1 MLAPSDT
8 VGNPVDGSASGYR
21 RELDRATRT
30 NDYLRV
36 FFSVVLLGYC
46 VSGPGLLIRFP
57 ASFLEGV
64 RLDTLTQFHGYRP
77 AIFALVFL
85 SLSCVVAALARRAFF
100 LFDEAIREDL
110 PPDSP
115 PDRRERYV
123 RNLQP
128 SPFPFV
134 LSGHALVDGAI
145 FFVTLVAYSFWVL
158 LLVEMIPT
166 GMGTHQVV
174 GIVLGA
180 YGLFG
185 TLIVVI
191 PVWIGLLRRRRQMLG
206 RPVSAA
212 GSKPTG

>member
-1 MLAPSDT
+1 MVAPSGT
-8 VGNPVDGSASGYR
+8 VGTPVDGSVSGYR
-21 RELDRATRT
+21 RELDRAIRT

-46 VSGPGLLIRFP
+46 VFGPGLLIRFP
-57 ASFLEGV
+57 ASFLGGV

-85 SLSCVVAALARRAFF
+85 SLSCVIAALARRAFF
-100 LFDEAIREDL
+100 LFEETLREDL

-115 PDRRERYV
+115 PALRERYV

-134 LSGHALVDGAI
+134 LSGHAVVDGAI
-145 FFVTLVAYSFWVL
+145 FFVTLVAYSFWAV
-158 LLVEMIPT
+158 LLVEMIPI

-174 GIVLGA
+174 GIVLGS

-185 TLIVVI
+185 TLIVVV
-191 PVWIGLLRRRRQMLG
+191 PVWAGLLRRRRQILE

-212 GSKPTG
+212 DAEPTG

>member
-1 MLAPSDT
+1 MLVPSDT
-8 VGNPVDGSASGYR
+8 VPGPVDGSASGYR

-57 ASFLEGV
+57 SSFLEGV

-85 SLSCVVAALARRAFF
+85 SLSCVIAALAHRAFF

-110 PPDSP
+110 PSDSP
-115 PDRRERYV
+115 PALRERYV

-134 LSGHALVDGAI
+134 LSGHAFVDGAI

-166 GMGTHQVV
+166 GLGTHQVV

-185 TLIVVI
+185 TLIVVV
-191 PVWIGLLRRRRQMLG
+191 PVWIGLLRRRRQMLE

-212 GSKPTG
+212 GSKPPA